1 MAAPDAVALLSR
13 LVACRSIAGGRNG
26 ALIAQV
32 AGLLRA
38 AGAVVEVLDGTRPGT
53 SVLHATLGPAEEP
66 GGLLLAAHGD
76 VVDVAG
82 QAWSSDPFVLREQ
95 DGRLYGRGATDMK
108 GFLACALAAIASA
121 EVPSLRAPLHLA
133 LSHDEELGCAGI
145 EPLLSHLTSGGGL
158 AAPLAGVV
166 VGEPTELEV
175 VDRHKGKAA
184 LDITVRGRAAHSAT
198 PGAGANAVA
207 AAARLVVA
215 LEDLERQLAAEATDA
230 AFSVPHATIG
240 IGPIAGGVAVNIVPD
255 TCALKV
261 ETRVL
266 PGQGLDD
273 VVDRIGAVAA
283 RIEAE
288 LRARAPEARVDV
300 ARVAGYPALGPSSAA
315 ADAAFAA
322 VVGGVAGRGVGGAVD
337 FGTEAGLYQER
348 LGVPVVVCG
357 PGSMRQGHT
366 PDEFITVEQLR
377 AGQALVSGLIA
388 TLHRPGRTSSP
399 HMPIHM

>member
-38 AGAVVEVLDGTRPGT
+38 AGAAVEVLDGTRPGT
-53 SVLHATLGPAEEP
+53 SVLHATLGPAGEP

-82 QAWSSDPFVLREQ
+82 QAWTSDPFALRAE
-95 DGRLYGRGATDMK
+95 DGKLYGRGATDMK
-108 GFLACALAAIASA
+108 GFLACALAAVARA
-121 EVPSLRAPLHLA
+121 DVASLRAPLHLA

-145 EPLLSHLTSGGGL
+145 EPLLSHLERGGL
-158 AAPLAGVV
+158 RAPLAGVV
-166 VGEPTELEV
+166 GGEPTELAV

-184 LDITVRGRAAHSAT
+184 LDITIHGRAAHSAT
-198 PGAGANAVA
+198 PGAGANAVVA
-207 AAARLVVA
+207 AAHLIAA
-215 LEDLERQLAAEATDA
+215 LEDLGRQLAAEAADP

-240 IGPIAGGVAVNIVPD
+240 IGPIAGGVAVNIVPE

-266 PGQGLDD
+266 PGQPLDG
-273 VVDRIGAVAA
+273 VADRIGYVAA

-288 LRARAPEARVDV
+288 LRARAPEARVEV
-300 ARVAGYPALGPSSAA
+300 ARVAGYPALAPVPEG
-315 ADAAFAA
+315 AAFAA
-322 VVGGVAGRGVGGAVD
+322 AVGAVAGRGVGGAVD

-366 PDEFITVEQLR
+366 PDEFIE
-377 AGQALVSGLIA
+377 AGELEAGVAFVSGLIS
-388 TLHRPGRTSSP
+388 TLHRQGRTSSAD
-399 HMPIHM
+399 MPIHM